1 MSVQFDE
8 VKKHARSLTDREKAD
23 LARQLIVDLDSSVDS
38 NSEALW
44 IEEATRRYEAFQNG
58 ELEAIPGDEV
68 MKRVRQQLT

>member
-1 MSVQFDE
+1 MSGQFDE

-58 ELEAIPGDEV
+58 ELEVIPGDEV
-68 MKRVRQQLT
+68 MKRVRQRLP